1 MVTQSSGLH
10 ISECYKV
17 VPIGCYTVWSI
28 SVLECS
34 VTRVGLVTSCLNCKT
49 RWRFVNFLTSPF
61 FLVGNKSRFIY
72 PSMISSLPVSLANT
86 NVRSRASREES
97 VFGGVR

>member
-1 MVTQSSGLH
+1 MNVIKLSRL
-10 ISECYKV
+10 V
-17 VPIGCYTVWSI
+17 VIWSI

-61 FLVGNKSRFIY
+61 FFVGNKSRFTS

-86 NVRSRASREES
+86 NVRSRASREKNQSLMEFDKQMLS
-97 VFGGVR
+97 G